1 MTRIVVDPESL
12 RLMASRMRGAATLL
26 SSSGRQLA
34 SRPLP
39 AMPAGLASI
48 VSETVTRATADLHD
62 LAAGLVR
69 DSGML
74 YVRATWAEAE
84 LTSASPWTPLG
95 GDGWADAA
103 APDDLAESQTAAS
116 EAGIETAEA
125 WSLEVVDNSSDAATT
140 SGDSAA
146 SDDVSELRS
155 LVAADLA
162 AHPQGPL
169 GGLPLSVSDLRG
181 AGIDV
186 FGDVVDAGG
195 GRVSA
200 AAGLGNALE
209 QMTESATGLGVLGC
223 LTVGADGTLDERLGD
238 AG

>member
-1 MTRIVVDPESL
+1 MTRIVVDPQSL

-39 AMPAGLASI
+39 AMPGGLAGI
-48 VSETVTRATADLHD
+48 VSETVSRASADLHD
-62 LAAGLVR
+62 LATELVR
-69 DSGML
+69 DAGML

-84 LTSASPWTPLG
+84 LTSTSAWSPL
-95 GDGWADAA
+95 GDGWPDAA
-103 APDDLAESQTAAS
+103 APGDLAESQPVAA
-116 EAGIETAEA
+116 ETGIETAEA
-125 WSLEVVDNSSDAATT
+125 LSLEVVDSSSDAATT
-140 SGDSAA
+140 SGESAA
-146 SDDVSELRS
+146 PDVSELRS

-162 AHPQGPL
+162 ADPQRSL
-169 GGLPLSVSDLRG
+169 GDVALPLTALDG

-186 FGDVVDAGG
+186 FGDVADAGG
-195 GRVSA
+195 PSVSG

-209 QMTESATGLGVLGC
+209 QMTDSATGLGVLGC
-223 LTVGADGTLDERLGD
+223 ITVGADGTLDERLGD